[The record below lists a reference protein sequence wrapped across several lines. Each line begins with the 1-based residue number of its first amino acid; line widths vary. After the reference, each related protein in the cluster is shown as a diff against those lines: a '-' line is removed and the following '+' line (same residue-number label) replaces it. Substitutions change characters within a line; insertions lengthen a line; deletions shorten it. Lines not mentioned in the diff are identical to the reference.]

1 MPCRMKSIAAAAAVA
16 GCLSLLPVETARA
29 QAAPR
34 VVSMMRPAD
43 TIDVSVQGRFEAQ
56 PDTAVLGIDIRGQN
70 RDLKKAYAQ
79 AQQQAEQVR
88 ALLRQQGIPADE
100 AQLGSY
106 QVQPNIDWR
115 SHKLIDYTVVTHV
128 EVDLKDF
135 SKIGP
140 LVDAAGQAG
149 LPAFDRVS
157 FELKDMQK
165 ARQQAI
171 ADGYRKAL
179 AEAQEVAQLAQ
190 RRIKKLQY
198 ASVDVAEPGP
208 IFPRPVMMARAAAG
222 AAPAPTE
229 QFAPQKLTV
238 TAQVRAT
245 FEMAPEMGP

>member
-1 MPCRMKSIAAAAAVA
+1 MKLQTMKARAVAVAVLGCLALVPVAGAQVTSSAAAR
-16 GCLSLLPVETARA
+16 L
-29 QAAPR
+29 
-34 VVSMMRPAD
+34 AD

-56 PDTAVLGIDIRGQN
+56 PDTAVLGFDIHGQD

-88 ALLRQQGIPADE
+88 VLLRQQGIAADE

-115 SHKLIDYTVVTHV
+115 THKLIDYTVAAHV

-135 SKIGP
+135 AKIGP

-157 FELKDMQK
+157 FELKNMQK
-165 ARQQAI
+165 AREQAI

-179 AEAQEVAQLAQ
+179 AEAQQLAQLAQ
-190 RRIKKLQY
+190 RRIQKLQY

-208 IFPRPVMMARAAAG
+208 VFPRPVMMARAAA
-222 AAPAPTE
+222 APAPTE
-229 QFAPQKLTV
+229 PFTPQKITV
-238 TAQVRAT
+238 TAQVRAS
-245 FEMAPEMGP
+245 FVMAP